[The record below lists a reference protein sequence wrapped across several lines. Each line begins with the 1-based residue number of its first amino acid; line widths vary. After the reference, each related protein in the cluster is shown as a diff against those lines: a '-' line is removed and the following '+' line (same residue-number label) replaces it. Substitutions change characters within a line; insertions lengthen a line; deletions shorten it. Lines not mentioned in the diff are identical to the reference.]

1 MIAQIVI
8 KNFKVSGKRIFGIF
22 FAYMLLA
29 GIFHMKFYPWNV
41 FIMTGN
47 FLFVFAASYF
57 SFVDKR
63 NSAEF
68 LTLSLPITKEQIVT
82 ARFITSLIV
91 FILGLTLW
99 FLTAYTFDNIYEES
113 SMSFDQIFYIK
124 VVFIAVLFFTI
135 QQTIFL
141 PSSFGLSFIWMVV
154 VFIISTVFA
163 ILPIP
168 LLFKAYRK
176 DFNPYFTLDDFG
188 LVLILTIIMAFMIVI
203 SFSLSN
209 TIYKKNDL

>member
-8 KNFKVSGKRIFGIF
+8 KNFKVSGKRIVGIF
-22 FAYMLLA
+22 FAYMLLS
-29 GIFHMKFYPWNV
+29 GVFHIKFYPWNV

-47 FLFVFAASYF
+47 FLFAFAASYF

-82 ARFITSLIV
+82 ARFITSVIV
-91 FILGLTLW
+91 FIVGLTLW
-99 FLTAYTFDNIYEES
+99 FLTAYTFDFIYEES
-113 SMSFDQIFYIK
+113 SMSFDQIFYLK
-124 VVFIAVLFFTI
+124 VVFIAVLFFII

-141 PSSFGLSFIWMVV
+141 PSTFGLSYIWLI
-154 VFIISTVFA
+154 VFFVISTVFA

-188 LVLILTIIMAFMIVI
+188 LVLILTIMMVFIITI
-203 SFSLSN
+203 SFFLSN
-209 TIYKKNDL
+209 KIYKKNDL

>member
-8 KNFKVSGKRIFGIF
+8 KNFKVSGKRILGIY

-47 FLFVFAASYF
+47 FLFALAASYF
-57 SFVDKR
+57 AFVDKR
-63 NSAEF
+63 NSAEI

-82 ARFITSLIV
+82 ARYITSV
-91 FILGLTLW
+91 ILFLMGLSLW
-99 FLTAYTFDNIYEES
+99 FLTAYSFDNIYEES
-113 SMSFDQIFYIK
+113 SMSFEQIFYIK
-124 VVFIAVLFFTI
+124 VIFITVLFFTM

-141 PSSFGLSFIWMVV
+141 PSAFGLSFIWMVV

-163 ILPIP
+163 VLPIP
-168 LLFKAYRK
+168 LLFKAYRR
-176 DFNPYFTLDDFG
+176 DFNPYFTIDDFG
-188 LVLILTIIMAFMIVI
+188 LVLVLSIIMIFMIMI

-209 TIYKKNDL
+209 KIYKKNDL